1 MNLRGIGLALLLCV
15 GADAAWRWAAVA
27 EGRNDPLPA
36 FVAPSGASVASAN
49 GSTPGLVSDGPT
61 PATDAGLPTRA
72 PRCSE
77 WRIVQQGRL
86 PMPEGVPAAH
96 ASTLVALGP
105 TSARGSG
112 NAPALAAFWF
122 AGSRESAP
130 DVGIATS
137 RWPDATP
144 PGRDAWQ
151 PVQWAVTRDS
161 LQRDLGVAVRRI
173 GNPMAWRDA
182 QGQLHLYVVATG
194 LGGWA
199 ASRVVHVRERANG
212 SFEAERILPLMPL
225 VAWLNTST
233 LVRAVPQ
240 PRVDGGAL
248 LPMYFELGIKYG
260 LAVEVGPR
268 GELRDLRR
276 LTRRHDALQPTVV
289 ALSGERAWAFM
300 RDSGP
305 TSRVAVSET
314 RDGGRHWQDQ
324 PEVAQGNPDSSLA
337 AVALPGGEV
346 WVAHNPLDARRRA
359 LRLSRVDALS
369 GDWPG
374 QTVVQGPPGSEF
386 SYPSLLAWPT
396 SDGGTELWLSYTDQ
410 REAIAYARLQ
420 RRCEERSR

>member
-15 GADAAWRWAAVA
+15 GADAAWRWTAVA

-36 FVAPSGASVASAN
+36 FVAPSSAPVASAN

-77 WRIVQQGRL
+77 WRTVQQGRL

-96 ASTLVALGP
+96 ASTLVALAP
-105 TSARGSG
+105 TDTRS
-112 NAPALAAFWF
+112 PLALAAFWF

-151 PVQWAVTRDS
+151 PAQWAVTRDS

-173 GNPMAWRDA
+173 GNPVAWRDA